1 MQERYSSGIDKQEF
15 KFLREQIMAL
25 EDPLEQATFFF
36 ILNRTSFSGS
46 TLSGGFSQES
56 AIKRFTQSSIQR
68 IEDLS
73 LEKVQFFNQDFETF
87 LKKTAPAELAKEEDQ
102 QTGLGPA
109 NSLSPLAPPQVSV
122 PLSTLD
128 SATPIEGRDSR
139 RFAGGMRTSCK
150 KPFIFLDPPY
160 FLEKGSRL
168 YGYKGDMHQAFEHEK
183 LRQTLSD
190 CDN

>member
-1 MQERYSSGIDKQEF
+1 MRVAEF
-15 KFLREQIMAL
+15 RPYGTIRAETLVF
-25 EDPLEQATFFF
+25 
-36 ILNRTSFSGS
+36 RTMP
-46 TLSGGFSQES
+46 
-56 AIKRFTQSSIQR
+56 RQSRDI
-68 IEDLS
+68 
-73 LEKVQFFNQDFETF
+73 
-87 LKKTAPAELAKEEDQ
+87 P
-102 QTGLGPA
+102 
-109 NSLSPLAPPQVSV
+109 V
-122 PLSTLD
+122 PYGD
-128 SATPIEGRDSR
+128 NR

>member
-1 MQERYSSGIDKQEF
+1 VQERYSGGIDKQEF

-87 LKKTAPAELAKEEDQ
+87 LKKTAPVELAKGEDQ
-102 QTGLGPA
+102 QTGLGLA
-109 NSLSPLAPPQVSV
+109 NSLS
-122 PLSTLD
+122 
-128 SATPIEGRDSR
+128 EGRDNIPVLYGDNR

-183 LRQTLSD
+183 LHQTLSD